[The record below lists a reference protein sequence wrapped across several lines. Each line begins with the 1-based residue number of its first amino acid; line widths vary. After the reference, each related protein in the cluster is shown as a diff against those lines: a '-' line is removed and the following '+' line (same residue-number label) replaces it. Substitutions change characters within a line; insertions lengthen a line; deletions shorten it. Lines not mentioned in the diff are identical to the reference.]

1 MSVGRLQ
8 SRPTK
13 ALIIEKNKKEPM
25 NTYKEKLFKA
35 LTYTAS
41 LFVIIFLFGIIY
53 SIFREGL
60 PILKVVKL
68 QDFIFGSAWYPT
80 HEIPEFGI
88 WTLIIGSV
96 YVTLGALVVALPLG
110 LGSAVYISEVASP
123 RMREIAKPIIELL
136 AAIPS
141 VIYGLFGMAFLA
153 PAVRQWFNLPTG
165 LNVFTS
171 SIILGIMVIP
181 IIASMSEDALS
192 TVPKALR
199 ESSLALGATKWETIV
214 RVVVPAAKRGII
226 GSTLIGFGRAI
237 GETMVVLMVAGGSAK
252 IPSSIFHSTRPMTS
266 AIAAEMGETVV
277 GDLHY
282 QSLFAIAIVLFLIT
296 FATNIFTE
304 IVFLKRS
311 AR

>member
-1 MSVGRLQ
+1 
-8 SRPTK
+8 
-13 ALIIEKNKKEPM
+13 M
-25 NTYKEKLFKA
+25 NSYKEKLFKA

-41 LFVIIFLFGIIY
+41 LFVIVFLFGIIY

-60 PILKVVKL
+60 PIFKVVRL
-68 QDFIFGSAWYPT
+68 QDFVFGKSWYPT
-80 HEIPEFGI
+80 MATPEFG
-88 WTLIIGSV
+88 TLALIIGSV
-96 YVTLGALVVALPLG
+96 IVTIGALVLAVPFG
-110 LGSAVYISEVASP
+110 LGSAIYIAEVASP

-153 PAVRQWFNLPTG
+153 PAVREWFGLQTG

-199 ESSLALGATKWETIV
+199 ESSLALGATKWETIT

-226 GSTLIGFGRAI
+226 GSVLLGFGRAI
-237 GETMVVLMVAGGSAK
+237 GETMVVLMVAGGSAR
-252 IPSSIFHSTRPMTS
+252 IPDSIFQSVRPMTS

-282 QSLFAIAIVLFLIT
+282 QSLFAIAIVLFMIT
-296 FATNIFTE
+296 FITNIVTE
-304 IVFLKRS
+304 VVFLKRS
-311 AR
+311 AK